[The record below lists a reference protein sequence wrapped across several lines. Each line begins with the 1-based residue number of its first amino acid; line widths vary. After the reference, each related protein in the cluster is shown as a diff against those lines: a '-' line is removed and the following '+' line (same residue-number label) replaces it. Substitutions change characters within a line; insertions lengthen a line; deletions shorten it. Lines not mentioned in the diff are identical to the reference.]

1 MNRVE
6 NKNVSFSISSVCFLI
21 YFLLKPFYLF
31 GSGSLQPGDLFLLLS
46 FAFLV
51 YERKD
56 DGLRND
62 DYIYGVFLI
71 CVMIINFIYFGIT
84 HGSAFLKSC
93 LYYIFNYIV
102 ILCFRHFMYNKP
114 WLRALG
120 IVCKA
125 NLLIQ
130 LALFV
135 LGIGSYW
142 EGTYRYMGT
151 YTDPN
156 QLGFAIISTLALL
169 FLLNDK
175 WKYFY
180 VLVAA
185 VVIIQT
191 SSSGML
197 MALLI
202 LVGLDGLILLKK
214 SMDNGG
220 IPYAV
225 VFIAI
230 IGAGAVIVL
239 IMLDIIHI
247 DWDHYRLSGKLGS
260 NKSVLQS
267 FIDDRA
273 LNIAQDH
280 PEYFLFGY
288 GEGFTYVRYGHW
300 EEMHSTWISLC
311 YCYGILPFCILLCW
325 IYSNIRHMKIEAVPV
340 YCAIFLEAFT
350 LVNHRQASFWM
361 IILLGNICCRS
372 RIGNEYHEYNDT
384 IEIEGENSV

>member
-1 MNRVE
+1 MTRTE
-6 NKNVSFSISSVCFLI
+6 NKVSLSISSVCFLI

-31 GSGSLQPGDLFLLLS
+31 GSGSLQPGDFFLLLS

-51 YERKD
+51 YEKK

-62 DYIYGVFLI
+62 DYVYGAFLI
-71 CVMIINFIYFGIT
+71 CVMVINFIYFSIT
-84 HGSAFLKSC
+84 HGTEFLKSC

-102 ILCFRHFMYNKP
+102 ILCFRHFMYDSK
-114 WLRALG
+114 WRKALG
-120 IVCKA
+120 IVCKM

-130 LALFV
+130 LAIFV
-135 LGIGSYW
+135 LHLGSYW

-156 QLGFAIISTLALL
+156 QLGFAIISTLAII
-169 FLLNDK
+169 FLLKDK
-175 WKYFY
+175 WKYLY
-180 VLVAA
+180 VGVAG
-185 VVIIQT
+185 IIILQT

-197 MALLI
+197 FALLI
-202 LVGLDGLILLKK
+202 LVALDGALMLKK
-214 SMDNGG
+214 AMDNGG

-225 VFIAI
+225 VFLVILG
-230 IGAGAVIVL
+230 IGGVIML

-247 DWDHYRLSGKLGS
+247 DWDHYRLSQKLGG

-288 GEGFTYVRYGHW
+288 GEGFTFVRYGHW

-311 YCYGILPFCILLCW
+311 YCYGIVPFCILLAW
-325 IYSNIRHMKIEAVPV
+325 IYQNVRNIRLEVVPV

-361 IILLGNICCRS
+361 IILLANVCCLDD
-372 RIGNEYHEYNDT
+372 NVYEYYDESG
-384 IEIEGENSV
+384 IEEEKSA